1 MANNDPIKDYN
12 EVNLKIDRL
21 KEKMEMYV
29 GYDEQ
34 VTDLHDCSNDLS
46 DKGSKKE
53 EYEHAKY
60 AEKIRQKMNT
70 NSNNTKTGFDAWSQS
85 EQKKKANNSSIII
98 VIVIF
103 IIFYVFSG
111 IAEII
116 EEFVSLFENS
126 YDSFYVEDYDNETNI
141 SQFQAYT
148 DNIETSIITANQNE
162 TYVEIY
168 NSNAESYENLKL
180 EAIFYDEYEEVIE
193 TKFIYINILLGNN
206 YHYFEI
212 SDAPVNYDS
221 YEINILDNY
230 GEYTS
235 ISKDDFIVEFKNE
248 YVGYNEDNILLT
260 SNCYEDLKHLE
271 VKVVYS
277 NTNGEISF
285 KSADFYDIDWGDVKQ
300 NNIYSYGIED
310 ENSEMIMVTI
320 NDLY

>member
-60 AEKIRQKMNT
+60 AEKIRQKMNI
-70 NSNNTKTGFDAWSQS
+70 NSNNTKTGFDAWSQ
-85 EQKKKANNSSIII
+85 QKKTSNNTSVII

-103 IIFYVFSG
+103 IIFCVFSG

-148 DNIETSIITANQNE
+148 ENIETSIITANQNE

-212 SDAPVNYDS
+212 PDAPVNYDS

-260 SNCYEDLKHLE
+260 SNCYEDLNHLE
-271 VKVVYS
+271 VKAVYS
-277 NTNGEISF
+277 NPNGEISF

-300 NNIYSYGIED
+300 NDIYSYGIED
-310 ENSEMIMVTI
+310 ENAEMIMVTI